1 VSPGWKRIRGGALR
15 GWLPCAD
22 GRLYHP
28 VVAEKA
34 IDAWR
39 SKLLQRWKT
48 EAARVKKHNQRHQL
62 NGADAA
68 QMLEFED
75 WMRVGCPRGHQLPVP
90 EDKAPS
96 SPGTGGQRPEEVPR
110 ETPSK
115 GQGQGQGQGQGLE
128 EEKRERAT
136 APPPLRA
143 PDDANP
149 PEANGHEPTAAG
161 RVCRAMRSAGLSA
174 VNPGD
179 PRLLTLLTQGATE
192 AEFEGLA
199 AEAAEKGRGFA
210 WVLAALQAR
219 RADAAAI
226 ALAKVPD
233 PQTGAKA
240 ADETQRYLAAQQLT
254 PEQRKASEEAR
265 RRVMGARQGAT
276 T

>member
-1 VSPGWKRIRGGALR
+1 MRG
-15 GWLPCAD
+15 
-22 GRLYHP
+22 
-28 VVAEKA
+28 
-34 IDAWR
+34 
-39 SKLLQRWKT
+39 
-48 EAARVKKHNQRHQL
+48 
-62 NGADAA
+62 
-68 QMLEFED
+68 
-75 WMRVGCPRGHQLPVP
+75 
-90 EDKAPS
+90 
-96 SPGTGGQRPEEVPR
+96 
-110 ETPSK
+110 
-115 GQGQGQGQGQGLE
+115 
-128 EEKRERAT
+128 
-136 APPPLRA
+136 
-143 PDDANP
+143 
-149 PEANGHEPTAAG
+149 
-161 RVCRAMRSAGLSA
+161 AGLSA